1 MARALNRLNPKT
13 LTAVKNPLAP
23 GMHADGG
30 GLYVRVNAGP
40 DGQPGAKRFVF
51 IYQWAGKRRE
61 IGLGSV
67 NDVTLERARELA
79 RVAREQ
85 VKAGVDPKAA
95 RDAAK
100 LEPEAADEVV
110 TFGAYALEVLE
121 IKKAD
126 WFGRKTEAR
135 WLNTINNHCASI
147 LNTPIAGVDT
157 AAVLG
162 VLQPIWREIPEGAEK
177 SRGAIES
184 ILDSA
189 KARGLRTGDN
199 PARWDGHLKE
209 LLSRR
214 KKLSRGS
221 HAAAKA
227 EGIANLMAQVRAR
240 EGVGAAALEL
250 LILTGART
258 TEIREAPWGE
268 FDLDAGLWSIPRGR
282 VKERLA
288 LERGQITHKR
298 IPLSAPAVA
307 LMRRL
312 RAEAEALGGVQ
323 PNDFVFAGPGEAKP
337 LGENGMASVLKRIG
351 ADDITVHGFRSTFR
365 DWAGAQRIVL
375 ANGRKLPAF
384 SFEACEISLG
394 HSVGNSTTQA
404 YFRGDLLDERR
415 DLMNDWA
422 LVCAGEEPDYTEA
435 PSEMAQL
442 LAFLAQEPQF
452 AARWAAFQA
461 GGGVAAAA

>member
-1 MARALNRLNPKT
+1 MARTTHRLNPKSI
-13 LTAVKNPLAP
+13 TAVKNPLAP

-30 GLYVRVNAGP
+30 GLYLKVDAPGA
-40 DGQPGAKRFVF
+40 DGSPSAKRFTF

-61 IGLGSV
+61 MGLGSV
-67 NDVTLERARELA
+67 HDVTLERARELA
-79 RVAREQ
+79 ATARGQ
-85 VKAGVDPKAA
+85 VEAGIDPRAA

-100 LEPEAADEVV
+100 VERTAAAGEVV
-110 TFGAYALEVLE
+110 TFGAYALQVLE

-147 LNTPIAGVDT
+147 LDMPVEAVDT
-157 AAVLG
+157 AAVLS
-162 VLQPIWREIPEGAEK
+162 VLQPIWRKIPEGAEK
-177 SRGAIES
+177 SRGTIET

-189 KARGLRTGDN
+189 KALGLRTGDN

-209 LLSRR
+209 LLSKR
-214 KKLSRGS
+214 KKLSKGS
-221 HAAAKA
+221 HAAATA
-227 EGIANLMAQVRAR
+227 EGIADLVAQVRER
-240 EGVGAAALEL
+240 GGVGAAALEL

-258 TEIREAPWGE
+258 TEVREAIWAE
-268 FDLDAGLWSIPRGR
+268 FDLEHALWSIPRDR

-298 IPLSAPAVA
+298 LPLSAPAVA

-312 RAEAEALGGVQ
+312 RDEGVTSPNAYVFPGPSAE
-323 PNDFVFAGPGEAKP
+323 KP

-375 ANGRKLPAF
+375 ANGRKLPAY

-394 HSVGNSTTQA
+394 HTVGNSTTAA

-415 DLMNDWA
+415 DLMTDWA
-422 LVCAGEEPDYTEA
+422 LVCAGEQPQYSEA
-435 PSEMAQL
+435 QSEIAQL
-442 LAFLAQEPQF
+442 MAFLAQEPQF

-461 GGGVAAAA
+461 GRGVA